1 MNEVHWWNTVLTAA
15 LGLFMF
21 LLKGRADE
29 ILRID
34 KLLQKTREQV
44 ARDTVTRG
52 EVDDA
57 FKSLQMRIDSV
68 GNRLSD
74 KIDQMGRDNHNG
86 TKF

>member
-1 MNEVHWWNTVLTAA
+1 VNEVHWWNTVLTAA

-74 KIDQMGRDNHNG
+74 KIDQIRRDNHND

>member
-1 MNEVHWWNTVLTAA
+1 VNEVHWWNTVLTAA